1 MKLGYRHFYLY
12 AVYTKNSC
20 IAEGSLITLSNG
32 DQKPVESLTGNE
44 SLLVWNMKTGSFDSA
59 PILFID
65 YDQPQLYKVTKL
77 TFSDGTQVNVIFEH
91 AFWDFNLNKYVF
103 LRSDAAQYIG
113 HWFNKQAT
121 NNQGQMVWK
130 KVQLINVTIQEEYTS
145 AWSPVTYGHLCYYVN
160 GMLSMPG
167 ATEGLINIFEVD
179 GQKMKYNTV
188 AMERDIDQYGLYT
201 YEEFTQTFQV
211 PYEVF
216 NAFNA
221 QYFKVAI
228 GKGLIT
234 EERITNLIKR
244 YAMQIGIE

>member
-1 MKLGYRHFYLY
+1 
-12 AVYTKNSC
+12 
-20 IAEGSLITLSNG
+20 
-32 DQKPVESLTGNE
+32 
-44 SLLVWNMKTGSFDSA
+44 
-59 PILFID
+59 
-65 YDQPQLYKVTKL
+65 
-77 TFSDGTQVNVIFEH
+77 
-91 AFWDFNLNKYVF
+91 
-103 LRSDAAQYIG
+103 
-113 HWFNKQAT
+113 
-121 NNQGQMVWK
+121 
-130 KVQLINVTIQEEYTS
+130 
-145 AWSPVTYGHLCYYVN
+145 
-160 GMLSMPG
+160 
-167 ATEGLINIFEVD
+167 
-179 GQKMKYNTV
+179 MKYNTV